1 MRKVN
6 HFLGLRVPR
15 GPCGFVWTFK
25 RTLCRQ
31 SLWNFLCLSIKYS
44 LGSPALVN
52 IFREENRKPIQDVSD
67 IEEPKEA
74 SQATFLPTSQLSLLL
89 FRCLPPCPPPPAPPP
104 PAWQQITTTRG
115 ALKEALLWQFSRWCW
130 CVHLFPLIC
139 NSSTPKF
146 ETGRQGSF
154 SLVGP
159 ACQDVKNNVDNIKSL
174 RLLLRE
180 DIVTVGG
187 AGLDRTESRSCLC
200 LL

>member
-89 FRCLPPCPPPPAPPP
+89 FRCLPPCPPPPPPP
-104 PAWQQITTTRG
+104 
-115 ALKEALLWQFSRWCW
+115 
-130 CVHLFPLIC
+130 
-139 NSSTPKF
+139 SSLAADHHH
-146 ETGRQGSF
+146 QGSSERSPLMTIQPMVLMCPPVSTNMQLQHSQVWDRQTGVIF
-154 SLVGP
+154 SGRP
-159 ACQDVKNNVDNIKSL
+159 
-174 RLLLRE
+174 
-180 DIVTVGG
+180 
-187 AGLDRTESRSCLC
+187 GLSRRQE
-200 LL
+200 